1 MVLYFKSLELHN
13 FGSYASA
20 KFDLTNH
27 GFCAVTGKNLCKK
40 DNSTSNGSGKST
52 PWSAICYAI
61 TGETISGLTNNLKN
75 INVDE
80 NECWVKLDLLAD
92 NNSFELTR
100 IHKPKSD
107 LKIIKNGVDISGK
120 SIRES
125 EKVLSEHLPDLTKD
139 LIASTII
146 VGQGMPNKF
155 SSFSPSGRKELLEKL
170 TKSDFMIEDLKE
182 RLINRQTKL
191 QQQLQEYVSSNLV
204 NKTNLDNAEATLLAT
219 DRELSEPMVDFDSEI
234 STYQNAVEKAKI
246 NYQAAQASLASFES
260 NFDKLNNDLLAIT
273 TSKASESTELQAEY
287 SNQKNK
293 LDLDQYKYNVDI
305 KQLQAEVAKLKQIT
319 DICPTCGQK
328 LPNIS
333 KPDTSLQE
341 QQIQV
346 LTEKVNLLLAESTK
360 ITDKYKNDLKELD
373 NKFEEAL
380 NKKQE
385 EVKNI
390 KLKINEV
397 KQMLSNLN
405 YEIVTNTTKL
415 NQALFNKENCTKRR
429 SFLQAQKQELELKIN
444 TLKNAISITTNAKLD
459 LDEHIAVVKKM
470 DTLVK
475 RDFRGYLLT
484 DIINYIDAKAKE
496 YCKIVFNTD
505 ELNIYLDGNALDIS
519 YAGKMFDSLS
529 GGEKQ
534 RCDLILQFAIRDLL
548 QTYLGYSSNILV
560 LDEIFDNLDKQATT
574 KIIDLITEKLKDI
587 ESIFIISH
595 HADELTIPIDSEL
608 LIVKNEFGI
617 SEVSAA

>member
-13 FGSYASA
+13 FGSYAKA
-20 KFDLTNH
+20 TFNLTNH
-27 GFCAVTGKNLCKK
+27 GFCTVTGKNLCKK

-52 PWSAICYAI
+52 PWSAICYVL

-75 INVDE
+75 INIDE

-125 EKVLSEHLPDLTKD
+125 EKVLAEHLPDLTKD

-182 RLINRQTKL
+182 RLISRQAKL
-191 QQQLQEYVSSNLV
+191 QQQLQEYISSNLV
-204 NKTNLDNAEATLLAT
+204 NKTNLDNAENTLNNVNKELAEPIQDFDANIESTKAIISSATNSVKANTEQLAEFEKKLELLNSALLALT
-219 DRELSEPMVDFDSEI
+219 
-234 STYQNAVEKAKI
+234 NAA
-246 NYQAAQASLASFES
+246 
-260 NFDKLNNDLLAIT
+260 
-273 TSKASESTELQAEY
+273 ASEQAKNSTEY
-287 SNQKNK
+287 SNNK
-293 LDLDQYKYNVDI
+293 SKLELDQYKYNTDI
-305 KQLQAEVAKLKQIT
+305 KQLNAEILRLKQIT
-319 DICPTCGQK
+319 DVCPTCGQK
-328 LPNIS
+328 LPNVI
-333 KPDTSLQE
+333 KPNTEEQEKQVQILTEQLTKVNKDLTNYKKLYNENIKAIDEKFSLQMAE
-341 QQIQV
+341 NQESIRSLKNQISV
-346 LTEKVNLLLAESTK
+346 LKT
-360 ITDKYKNDLKELD
+360 
-373 NKFEEAL
+373 EAL
-380 NKKQE
+380 
-385 EVKNI
+385 
-390 KLKINEV
+390 
-397 KQMLSNLN
+397 SLN
-405 YEIVTNTTKL
+405 NTISSETIKL
-415 NQALFNKENCTKRR
+415 NQFLYNKENSEKRR
-429 SFLQAQKQELELKIN
+429 NYLINQKAELEQKIN
-444 TLKNAISITTNAKLD
+444 TLNNAILITTNAKLD
-459 LDEHIAVVKKM
+459 LDEHMAVVKKM

-574 KIIDLITEKLKDI
+574 KIIDLITEKLRDI

-608 LIVKNEFGI
+608 IIIKNEFGI
-617 SEVSAA
+617 SEVTAA

>member
-13 FGSYASA
+13 FGSYAQA

-40 DNSTSNGSGKST
+40 DNSISNGSGKST

-80 NECWVKLDLLAD
+80 NECWVKLDLLVD

-125 EKVLSEHLPDLTKD
+125 EKVLAEHLPDLTKD

-182 RLINRQTKL
+182 RLINRQAKL
-191 QQQLQEYVSSNLV
+191 QSQLQEYSSSILV
-204 NKTNLDNAEATLLAT
+204 NKTNLDNAENTLNNVNKELA
-219 DRELSEPMVDFDSEI
+219 EPIQDFDANIESAKAII
-234 STYQNAVEKAKI
+234 SSATNSVKANTEQLAEFEKKLELLNSALLTLTNAA
-246 NYQAAQASLASFES
+246 
-260 NFDKLNNDLLAIT
+260 
-273 TSKASESTELQAEY
+273 ASEQAKNSAEY
-287 SNQKNK
+287 SNNK
-293 LDLDQYKYNVDI
+293 SKLELDQYKYNTDI
-305 KQLQAEVAKLKQIT
+305 KQLNAEILRLKQIT
-319 DICPTCGQK
+319 DVCPTCGQK
-328 LPNIS
+328 LPNII
-333 KPDTSLQE
+333 KPNTEEQEKRVQILTEQLTKVNKDLADYKKLYNENIKAIDEKFSLQKAE
-341 QQIQV
+341 NQESIRSLKNQI
-346 LTEKVNLLLAESTK
+346 S
-360 ITDKYKNDLKELD
+360 ILKT
-373 NKFEEAL
+373 EAL
-380 NKKQE
+380 
-385 EVKNI
+385 
-390 KLKINEV
+390 
-397 KQMLSNLN
+397 SLN
-405 YEIVTNTTKL
+405 NTISSETIKL
-415 NQALFNKENCTKRR
+415 NQFLYNKENSEKRR

-444 TLKNAISITTNAKLD
+444 ALKNAISITTNAKLD
-459 LDEHIAVVKKM
+459 LDERIAVVKKM

-595 HADELTIPIDSEL
+595 HADELAIPIDSEL

-617 SEVSAA
+617 SEVSAV